1 MAIDSSATTRE
12 TPHVNRKSRTN
23 TIVNALKERAQAV
36 LNDRS
41 IDPQSRA
48 ILRYALETNDPWL
61 ARLVREAHASEDVVE
76 TIESESSEASGGDD
90 SGREKIEALTEII
103 CRNGEEAAAA
113 LFVLMGALQNSS
125 EPKALAHV
133 AKHLAFTRC
142 GEFNVYGMVDSQLA
156 VLERELFA

>member
-1 MAIDSSATTRE
+1 MANHSSATTRE
-12 TPHVNRKSRTN
+12 TPHVTRKSRTS
-23 TIVNALKERAQAV
+23 TIVNALKQRAQAV
-36 LNDRS
+36 LNDSS

-48 ILRYALETNDPWL
+48 IIRHALEMNDPWL
-61 ARLVREAHASEDVVE
+61 ARLVRQADAGEDIVNA
-76 TIESESSEASGGDD
+76 IESEPPDGTGEDGSN
-90 SGREKIEALTEII
+90 REKIEALAEMI
-103 CRNGEEAAAA
+103 CQGGEESSAA
-113 LFVLMGALQNSS
+113 LFVLMGALQNSH